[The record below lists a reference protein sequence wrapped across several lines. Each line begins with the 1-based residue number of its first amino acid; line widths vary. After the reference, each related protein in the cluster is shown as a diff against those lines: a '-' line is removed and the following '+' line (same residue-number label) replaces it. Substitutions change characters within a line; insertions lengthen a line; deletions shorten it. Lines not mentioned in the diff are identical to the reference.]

1 MKKVFSKIKSMGF
14 MGLFPWLWLVFAYFW
29 EMGYQIIHGRE
40 VLDADLA
47 AEMVLSN
54 LLNKEHSML
63 SKEWI
68 YSTELRVFESQ
79 WFYRL
84 GLLIFPNNWHA
95 ARVFATMIMLAV
107 LAALVIIAARML
119 GLKKAAPWAAAIL
132 MCPFGR
138 FWLVY
143 STYGTYYLIYT
154 GFSLLTIIAIAGIC
168 KKEKLIA
175 AGNIGFFLLGIFA
188 GLASGL
194 NGIKQTMF
202 FFAPLMIATFILL
215 LTAVFER
222 GEQIKKEK
230 DILPVCKKELKIFGV
245 SAFFTIFNLA
255 GFFINSHILKNIYS
269 FTDFGQTNWTGEPQ
283 TRLYDVIVDFVSLF
297 GYESGGKVLSVSG
310 LISGIGLVFG
320 FIIPASVIILFR
332 KYKELKLSER
342 LIILIVAS
350 TLAFCSLIF
359 CYIDVYQ
366 SFHWLYH
373 VYYWLPLMPFLMFT
387 LLMAVQMLGKALLPK
402 LKNLLC
408 VLAVIGAALV
418 TLVSWN
424 TTKKEVEDP
433 LFGYKGYVEAAD
445 FLMDNGLTQGYAMF
459 WSSAVLRELS
469 DGQIE
474 TWTIT
479 NPDIYIVHEWLQEK
493 SHFDTDPEGKVFYL
507 VDADPALLGETYAE
521 SAYIQSGNGQE
532 IYSNGTIHI
541 YEFESAESF
550 KNSGLTY

>member
-1 MKKVFSKIKSMGF
+1 MKKLFTKIKSMGF

-54 LLNKEHSML
+54 LLNKEHSIL

-119 GLKKAAPWAAAIL
+119 GFKKLAPWAAAIL

-154 GFSLLTIIAIAGIC
+154 GFSLMTVIAIAGIC
-168 KKEKLIA
+168 RKEKLFLPA
-175 AGNIGFFLLGIFA
+175 NIGFFVLGAFA

-202 FFAPLMIATFILL
+202 FFAPLMIATLILL
-215 LTAVFER
+215 LTAFFER

-230 DILPVCKKELKIFGV
+230 DIIAVCRKELSVFIV
-245 SAFFTIFNLA
+245 SAVFTVFNLA
-255 GFFINSHILKNIYS
+255 GFFINSHILKNLYT

-283 TRLYDVIVDFVSLF
+283 TRLYDVIIDFVSLF
-297 GYESGGKVLSVSG
+297 GYESGGKVLSIGG

-320 FIIPASVIILFR
+320 FVIIASIIFLCGKF
-332 KYKELKLSER
+332 KELKVTGRFVL
-342 LIILIVAS
+342 LIVVSALAS
-350 TLAFCSLIF
+350 CSLIF

-366 SFHWLYH
+366 SSHWLYH
-373 VYYWLPLMPFLMFT
+373 VYYWLPLMPFLMFV
-387 LLMAVQMLGKALLPK
+387 LLLSLQMIGKALLPK
-402 LKNLLC
+402 LKK
-408 VLAVIGAALV
+408 VLSVAAVIGAGLV

-424 TTKKEVEDP
+424 TINKEIFNP

-445 FLMDNGLTQGYAMF
+445 FLMDQGLTKGYAMF

-469 DGQIE
+469 DGRIE

-479 NPDIYIVHEWLQEK
+479 NPNIYIVHDWLQEK

-507 VDADPALLGETYAE
+507 MDADPALLGEYYVD
-521 SAYIQSGNGQE
+521 SAFINSGNATE

>member
-1 MKKVFSKIKSMGF
+1 

-29 EMGYQIIHGRE
+29 EMVYQIIHGRE

-47 AEMVLSN
+47 AEMVLAD
-54 LLNKEHSML
+54 LLNKEHSIL

-95 ARVFATMIMLAV
+95 ARVFATMIMLAI
-107 LAALVIIAARML
+107 LAALVIITARML
-119 GLKKAAPWAAAIL
+119 GFKKLAPWAAAIL

-154 GFSLLTIIAIAGIC
+154 GFSLMTVIAIAGIC
-168 KKEKLIA
+168 RKEKLFLPA
-175 AGNIGFFLLGIFA
+175 NIGFFVLGAFA
-188 GLASGL
+188 GFASGL
-194 NGIKQTMF
+194 NGVKQTMF
-202 FFAPLMIATFILL
+202 FFAPLMIATTLL
-215 LTAVFER
+215 LLAAFFER

-230 DILPVCKKELKIFGV
+230 DIFSVCRKELSIFAV
-245 SAFFTIFNLA
+245 SAVFTLFNLA
-255 GFFINSHILKNIYS
+255 GFFINSHVLKNLYT

-283 TRLYDVIVDFVSLF
+283 TRLYDVMVDFVSLF
-297 GYESGGKVLSVSG
+297 GYESGGKVLSIGG
-310 LISGIGLVFG
+310 LISGIGLIFG
-320 FIIPASVIILFR
+320 FIIPASVIFLCR
-332 KYKELKLSER
+332 KFKELKLAER
-342 LIILIVAS
+342 FVLLIVVSA
-350 TLAFCSLIF
+350 LAFCSLIF

-366 SFHWLYH
+366 SSHWLYH

-387 LLMAVQMLGKALLPK
+387 LLISLQMIGKALLPR
-402 LKNLLC
+402 LKKVLC
-408 VLAVIGAALV
+408 TAAVIGAGLV

-424 TTKKEVEDP
+424 TLNKEIFNP

-445 FLMDNGLTQGYAMF
+445 FLMDRGLTKGYAMF

-469 DGQIE
+469 DGRIE

-479 NPDIYIVHEWLQEK
+479 NPDIYIVHDWLQEK

-507 VDADPALLGETYAE
+507 MDADPALLGEYYVD
-521 SAYIQSGNGQE
+521 SAFINSGNAEE
-532 IYSNGTIHI
+532 IYTNGTIHI
-541 YEFESAESF
+541 YEFESAEVF
-550 KNSGLTY
+550 KNSGITY